1 MIFIKGTSFTT
12 FRSVAGE
19 SRVRALAIVEATAIR
34 FQANTVHGIKIR
46 FEASEARLGKY
57 ENWLLVEICEWRML
71 IPLPP
76 PLVWAKSNIY

>member
-1 MIFIKGTSFTT
+1 MFFIKGTSFTT

-46 FEASEARLGKY
+46 FEASEARLGK
-57 ENWLLVEICEWRML
+57 
-71 IPLPP
+71 
-76 PLVWAKSNIY
+76 